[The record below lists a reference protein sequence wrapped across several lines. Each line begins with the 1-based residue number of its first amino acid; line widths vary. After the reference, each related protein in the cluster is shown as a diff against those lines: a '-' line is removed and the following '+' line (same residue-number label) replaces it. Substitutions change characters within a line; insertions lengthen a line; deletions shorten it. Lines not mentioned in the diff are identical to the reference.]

1 MRKTSTFREQLEQLS
16 DENFARVAARAQLA
30 NQLAKSCSSRR
41 ARRRAYDVKAATIE
55 HSIRVFPERCALSSY
70 EQSGRL
76 VCVGLEGHGKLHLP
90 TLRVADNTQNWI
102 DTQRR
107 RILRMHRELLAVETF
122 GDSIADARA
131 RRDERE
137 KIVTHRWKRLVRAL
151 THTTPTS
158 LTSIAR
164 SHAEFHDQTS
174 RCESSEGFGWN
185 CLDRSAHGND

>member
-30 NQLAKSCSSRR
+30 NQLTKSCSSRR

-137 KIVTHRWKRLVRAL
+137 KNRDAQVEAPGACAYSYDADIT
-151 THTTPTS
+151 
-158 LTSIAR
+158 
-164 SHAEFHDQTS
+164 DM
-174 RCESSEGFGWN
+174 ESAT
-185 CLDRSAHGND
+185 R